1 MSPGRIFTGRW
12 ESEDKK
18 LRPGRPNRDHLM
30 VMDDE
35 MAMRMKM
42 KMRVLMRMLMMP
54 MMIPEPTLNR
64 EINEREREEK
74 INIKERE
81 IREKMRK

>member
-1 MSPGRIFTGRW
+1 MQMEMRRRNPGEVLTGRW
-12 ESEDKK
+12 ESEDMK
-18 LRPGRPNRDHLM
+18 LRPGLRTPNHDHLM

-54 MMIPEPTLNR
+54 MMIPEPTLKR
-64 EINEREREEK
+64 EIKEK
-74 INIKERE
+74 ENLYAN
-81 IREKMRK
+81 